1 MNVRIVLAM
10 LLGVGLSAG
19 AQSRPALPNGLD
31 ERTRAAI
38 ESIADSLRAAGLP
51 AEPLYAKAAEG
62 KLKQATDAQIVNA
75 VRALANRFR
84 ELRAGLGASLDVA
97 SMSAA
102 ATALSTGVSVSAIRD
117 MRDASAGARDPGA
130 DLASALVT
138 LTDLVGQRV
147 STASAVSAVQSL
159 LARRATPEQYA
170 RLRIG
175 VSEVIGSGRAPDQ
188 AARATT
194 EAIVRTLPATAA
206 VAPIKPPQSW

>member
-1 MNVRIVLAM
+1 MKTVVVVA
-10 LLGVGLSAG
+10 LLLVPGVTAG
-19 AQSRPALPNGLD
+19 AQARPALPGGLD
-31 ERTRAAI
+31 ERARAAI

-51 AEPLYAKAAEG
+51 ADPLYAKAAEG

-84 ELRAGLGASLDVA
+84 ELRAGLGAPLDVA

-102 ATALSTGVSVSAIRD
+102 ATALSVGVPVSAIRD

-130 DLASALVT
+130 DLTGALVT

-175 VSEVIGSGRAPDQ
+175 VTDVIGTGRSPDQ

-194 EAIVRTLPATAA
+194 EAIVKTLPATPT
-206 VAPIKPPQSW
+206 VTSIKPPLVW